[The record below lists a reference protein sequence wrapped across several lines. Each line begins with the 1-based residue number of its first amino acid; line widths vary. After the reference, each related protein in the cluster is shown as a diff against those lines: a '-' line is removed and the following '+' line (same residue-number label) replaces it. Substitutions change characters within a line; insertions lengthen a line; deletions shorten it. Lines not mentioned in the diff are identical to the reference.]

1 MRISDWS
8 SDVCSSDLLSENS
21 LRRMTLPE
29 FREVA
34 GDVHAM
40 IEFSR
45 RVRNSIVGLQ
55 SSGIAYT
62 IPQKLDALT
71 AHIWNSKAE
80 NGSSVTVVIA
90 HILYGGPDDLLPERL
105 WERSE
110 EQTSELQSLMRIT
123 NAVVCMKK

>member
-90 HILYGGPDDLLPERL
+90 HILYGGPDDLDRKSTRL
-105 WERSE
+105 NS
-110 EQTSELQSLMRIT
+110 SH
-123 NAVVCMKK
+123 

>member
-1 MRISDWS
+1 MIRRPPRSTRTDTLFPYTTLFRSINTTAQRLQ
-8 SDVCSSDLLSENS
+8 DLLSENS

-80 NGSSVTVVIA
+80 NGSS
-90 HILYGGPDDLLPERL
+90 
-105 WERSE
+105 RSE
-110 EQTSELQSLMRIT
+110 ERRVGKECGSTCRSRWSPDP
-123 NAVVCMKK
+123 

>member
-1 MRISDWS
+1 
-8 SDVCSSDLLSENS
+8 
-21 LRRMTLPE
+21 MTLPE

-105 WERSE
+105 WEAVADPKWKLECMGISAYG
-110 EQTSELQSLMRIT
+110 ELVGWAKIGRASCRER
-123 NAVVCMKK
+123 VFK

>member
-1 MRISDWS
+1 MIRRPPRSTRTDTLFPYTTLFRSINTTAQRLQ
-8 SDVCSSDLLSENS
+8 DLLSENS

-34 GDVHAM
+34 GGVHAM

-80 NGSSVTVVIA
+80 NGSSVTEIGRA
-90 HILYGGPDDLLPERL
+90 H
-105 WERSE
+105 
-110 EQTSELQSLMRIT
+110 
-123 NAVVCMKK
+123 V

>member
-1 MRISDWS
+1 
-8 SDVCSSDLLSENS
+8 
-21 LRRMTLPE
+21 MTLPE

-90 HILYGGPDDLLPERL
+90 HILYGGPDDFLPERL
-105 WERSE
+105 WE
-110 EQTSELQSLMRIT
+110 
-123 NAVVCMKK
+123 AVDDPKWKLECMGIKIGGASCRERGSKYV

>member
-1 MRISDWS
+1 MIRRPPRSTRTDTLFPYTTLFRSINTTAQRLQ
-8 SDVCSSDLLSENS
+8 DLLSENS

-80 NGSSVTVVIA
+80 NGSSVTVVIE
-90 HILYGGPDDLLPERL
+90 HILYGGPDDLLPARI
-105 WERSE
+105 WERTE
-110 EQTSELQSLMRIT
+110 
-123 NAVVCMKK
+123 A

>member
-1 MRISDWS
+1 MTHSVPTRR
-8 SDVCSSDLLSENS
+8 SSDL
-21 LRRMTLPE
+21 
-29 FREVA
+29 VA

-105 WERSE
+105 WE
-110 EQTSELQSLMRIT
+110 
-123 NAVVCMKK
+123 AVADPKWKQIGRASCRERVCQYV